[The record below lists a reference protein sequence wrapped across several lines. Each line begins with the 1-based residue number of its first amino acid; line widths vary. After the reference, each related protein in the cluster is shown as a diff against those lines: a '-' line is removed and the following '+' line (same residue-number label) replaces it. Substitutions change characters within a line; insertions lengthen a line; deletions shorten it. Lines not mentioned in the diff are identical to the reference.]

1 MKKYYKLTTQDC
13 KTRVGCY
20 NETQW
25 KLGRLVRAFGNS
37 TELCT
42 DGWIHCYT
50 SPLIAI
56 IRNPADADIKNPR
69 LWLFEPEFGT
79 SIKEE
84 RLKVGVRA
92 GKITKELPVP
102 KITNIQKVAFSILC
116 AKCVC
121 KNEEWN
127 IWADRWLD
135 NIDRSSCAAAADAVY
150 AAAYAVADAAA
161 YAAAADAA
169 NAAYAVADAATA
181 AYTAAAAASAATA
194 AATADAIIVLDFDAI
209 AKEAMKY

>member
-25 KLGRLVRAFGNS
+25 KLGRLVRASGDIS
-37 TELCT
+37 DHLCT
-42 DGWIHCYT
+42 NGWIHCYT

-56 IRNPADADIKNPR
+56 LCNPADANIKNPR
-69 LWLFEPEFGT
+69 LWLFKPEFGT

-84 RLKVGVRA
+84 GLKVGVRA

-102 KITNIQKVAFSILC
+102 KITNIQKVAFAILC

-135 NIDRSSCAAAADAVY
+135 NIDRSSCAAAT
-150 AAAYAVADAAA
+150 AAYTAAVAADAAA
-161 YAAAADAA
+161 YA
-169 NAAYAVADAATA
+169 AATA
-181 AYTAAAAASAATA
+181 AYTAAAAYAAYA
-194 AATADAIIVLDFDAI
+194 AADAAAYAADAIIVLDFDAI

>member
-102 KITNIQKVAFSILC
+102 KITNIQKVAFAILC

-135 NIDRSSCAAAADAVY
+135 NIDRSRCA
-150 AAAYAVADAAA
+150 
-161 YAAAADAA
+161 
-169 NAAYAVADAATA
+169 AATA
-181 AYTAAAAASAATA
+181 AYTAAVAVADAVAYAAATA
-194 AATADAIIVLDFDAI
+194 AYTAATAYTAAAAADAAAYAADAIIVLDFDAI